1 MKTAMDVERPQ
12 MKTAV
17 GVVDAYD
24 AAADAKNR
32 VSLRGAT
39 AKYFHVQVLANG
51 GYLLAPRV
59 LVPPECCVSERTLH
73 MIGQAA
79 GNLKKGRA
87 SAPVDLAAHF

>member
-1 MKTAMDVERPQ
+1 MAVETTEKRN
-12 MKTAV
+12 AV
-17 GVVDAYD
+17 SVVDAYD

-73 MIGQAA
+73 MIGRAA

-87 SAPVDLAAHF
+87 SEPVDLSAYL